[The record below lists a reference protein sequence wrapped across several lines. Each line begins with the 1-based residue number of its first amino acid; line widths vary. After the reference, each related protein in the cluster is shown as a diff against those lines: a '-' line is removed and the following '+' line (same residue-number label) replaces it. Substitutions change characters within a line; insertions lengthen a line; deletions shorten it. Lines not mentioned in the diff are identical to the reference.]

1 VTIITG
7 HLGSGKTTLLNYV
20 LTEQHSK
27 KIAVILNEFGE
38 GVVDEKQLSVGNQ
51 VKHGF
56 LKKLLSSLVPRKSCK
71 YLKNF
76 QSENYD
82 HQNRN
87 IVNSKN
93 KLQKKFENLISKR
106 FLKD

>member
-1 VTIITG
+1 
-7 HLGSGKTTLLNYV
+7 LGSGKTTLLNYV

-56 LKKLLSSLVPRKSCK
+56 LKKLLSTLVPRKSC
-71 YLKNF
+71 
-76 QSENYD
+76 Q
-82 HQNRN
+82 
-87 IVNSKN
+87 I
-93 KLQKKFENLISKR
+93 FEKTSV
-106 FLKD
+106 